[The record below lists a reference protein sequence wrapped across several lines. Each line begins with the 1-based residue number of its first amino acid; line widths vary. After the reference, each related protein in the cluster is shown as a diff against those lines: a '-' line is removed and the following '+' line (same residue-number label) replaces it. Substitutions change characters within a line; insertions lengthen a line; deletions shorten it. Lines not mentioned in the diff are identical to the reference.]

1 MSLFVESLVSE
12 AIVAQQNHWPAA
24 RKILWVILFLCALV
38 VFAPGS
44 IAALRPADG
53 QVFDFF
59 KEWASVQNRLS
70 GQPVYLDQ
78 ELALEKHLNLKLST
92 PGAFFDHYNTHPP
105 SANLIA
111 VPFAWLSYQEA
122 QLAWNLTA
130 LGLLALSLY
139 WIVEG
144 LKIQMT
150 FWTTLALLTLLLATD
165 PLQQTLIQG
174 QPNLLLGLLIVGAW
188 KTGRSGK
195 SLLAGSCLG
204 LATAVKIYP
213 AYLFLYFLVRRDF
226 RALLGGAL
234 SLGLVTLLTVALFGI
249 DAYRDY
255 LSVVLPSLSD
265 VTNNWGNASLLA
277 FWERLFEQSSDS
289 VLPVVDSPA
298 LLKFAVWSSWIA
310 VTSIAGLAAWRT
322 RNTNFDDQAFGI
334 TIVAMLLMTP
344 TTWHH
349 YFIILLL
356 PIGLLLTMYTPYSGK
371 RWLVNLLIIALAI
384 SPRLTWALLISQ
396 QQTAP
401 GSGATPWE
409 QGGMVAQPWQSLT
422 ALSYQ
427 CYALLLSIVMLW
439 PLPELEEE
447 QASLAG

>member
-1 MSLFVESLVSE
+1 MSDTL
-12 AIVAQQNHWPAA
+12 VAQQNHWPTA
-24 RKILWVILFLCALV
+24 RKFLWVLLFLCTLA
-38 VFAPGS
+38 VFTPGYLS
-44 IAALRPADG
+44 ALRPAEG

-59 KEWASVQNRLS
+59 KEWASVQNRFTGL
-70 GQPVYLDQ
+70 PVYSDQ
-78 ELALEKHLNLKLST
+78 EIALDKHLNLRLST
-92 PGAFFDHYNTHPP
+92 PGAFFDRYNTHPP

-111 VPFAWLSYQEA
+111 VPFAWLSYREA

-130 LGLLALSLY
+130 LGMLALSIY
-139 WIVEG
+139 WIVQE
-144 LKIQMT
+144 LKIRMT

-174 QPNLLLGLLIVGAW
+174 QPNLLLGLLTIGAW
-188 KTGRSGK
+188 RAGRTGK
-195 SLLAGSCLG
+195 SVLAGGCIG

-213 AYLFLYFLVRRDF
+213 AYLFLYFLVRRDI

-234 SLGLVTLLTVALFGI
+234 SLGLITLLTAALFGV

-289 VLPVVDSPA
+289 VQPVVNSPG
-298 LLKFAVWSSWIA
+298 LLTLAVWSSWVA
-310 VTSIAGLAAWRT
+310 LTTLAGIAAWRT
-322 RNTNFDDQAFGI
+322 RDTTFDDQAYAI
-334 TIVAMLLMTP
+334 TIVAMLLMSP

-349 YFIILLL
+349 YFILLLL
-356 PIGLLLTMYTPYSGK
+356 PVGLLLTMYPPYSGK

-384 SPRLTWALLISQ
+384 SPRLVWLLLIPR
-396 QQTAP
+396 QTSSAP
-401 GSGATPWE
+401 PGGNPWD

-427 CYALLLSIVMLW
+427 CYALLLCIVMLW
-439 PLPELEEE
+439 PLPKLEEE
-447 QASLAG
+447 SGLES